1 MVHQVIDE
9 PREREHED
17 EIEEQLDRVGGEVG
31 LAIGDDH
38 ALHAHPPALRSSPL
52 CMPVCTPLGTPM
64 RRRYR
69 AGVHA
74 VAYEVE
80 IRIPGSQS
88 LKDRRQVVRS
98 ILAVARERFHISAA
112 EVGGQDT
119 WQRATL
125 GFAVVA
131 SEARLAEAA
140 IDELERYL
148 WSRPE
153 IDVIDSDVRW
163 LD

>member
-1 MVHQVIDE
+1 M
-9 PREREHED
+9 
-17 EIEEQLDRVGGEVG
+17 G
-31 LAIGDDH
+31 
-38 ALHAHPPALRSSPL
+38 
-52 CMPVCTPLGTPM
+52 
-64 RRRYR
+64 RRYR
-69 AGVHA
+69 GGVHV
-74 VAYEVE
+74 VAYEVQ
-80 IRIPGSQS
+80 IRIPDSHS

-98 ILAVARERFHISAA
+98 IVAVARERFHVSAA

-131 SEARLAEAA
+131 SEARIAEETV
-140 IDELERYL
+140 DELERYL

-153 IDVIDSDVRW
+153 IEVLDGQVRW

>member
-1 MVHQVIDE
+1 MRAVHVAAF
-9 PREREHED
+9 
-17 EIEEQLDRVGGEVG
+17 EVS
-31 LAIGDDH
+31 IH
-38 ALHAHPPALRSSPL
+38 
-52 CMPVCTPLGTPM
+52 
-64 RRRYR
+64 
-69 AGVHA
+69 
-74 VAYEVE
+74 
-80 IRIPGSQS
+80 IPDSHS

-98 ILAVARERFHISAA
+98 VLAVARERFHVSAA

-131 SEARLAEAA
+131 SEARIAEETV
-140 IDELERYL
+140 DEIERYL

-153 IDVIDSDVRW
+153 LEVLDAEVRW

>member
-1 MVHQVIDE
+1 MHV
-9 PREREHED
+9 
-17 EIEEQLDRVGGEVG
+17 VGF
-31 LAIGDDH
+31 
-38 ALHAHPPALRSSPL
+38 
-52 CMPVCTPLGTPM
+52 
-64 RRRYR
+64 
-69 AGVHA
+69 
-74 VAYEVE
+74 EVE
-80 IRIPGSQS
+80 IRIPNSHS

-98 ILAVARERFHISAA
+98 VVDGARQRFAVSAA

-131 SEARLAEAA
+131 SEARLAE
-140 IDELERYL
+140 DVVDQLDRFL

-153 IDVIDSDVRW
+153 IEIIGAETRW

>member
-1 MVHQVIDE
+1 VPGVHVAAF
-9 PREREHED
+9 
-17 EIEEQLDRVGGEVG
+17 EVG
-31 LAIGDDH
+31 
-38 ALHAHPPALRSSPL
+38 
-52 CMPVCTPLGTPM
+52 
-64 RRRYR
+64 
-69 AGVHA
+69 
-74 VAYEVE
+74 
-80 IRIPGSQS
+80 IRIPESHS

-98 ILAVARERFHISAA
+98 VLSVARERFRVSAA

-131 SEARLAEAA
+131 SEARIVEET

-153 IDVIDSDVRW
+153 LEVLDAEVRW

>member
-1 MVHQVIDE
+1 MHV
-9 PREREHED
+9 
-17 EIEEQLDRVGGEVG
+17 VGFEV
-31 LAIGDDH
+31 D
-38 ALHAHPPALRSSPL
+38 
-52 CMPVCTPLGTPM
+52 V
-64 RRRYR
+64 
-69 AGVHA
+69 
-74 VAYEVE
+74 
-80 IRIPGSQS
+80 RIPGSHS

-98 ILAVARERFHISAA
+98 LLDGARQRFHVSAA

-131 SEARLAEAA
+131 SEAHLAEAVV
-140 IDELERYL
+140 DELDRFL

-153 IDVIDSDVRW
+153 IEIIDADTRW